1 MSADAPDHHSP
12 AAGADGAPAP
22 SPAADPS
29 ATTADGTTDG
39 PLSTPLFALLDR
51 RARRRLFLRALLRIT
66 AVTVLLVLVYAVFPV
81 DLHADGI
88 TWVVLGGGIAAFL
101 LALTYQVRRIVAS
114 PMPQLR
120 AAETLATVVPLF
132 IIVFSLVYVG
142 LSQNDPAS
150 FSEPITKVGGIYFTV
165 TILST
170 VGFGDITAT
179 NDTTRLVVTLQ
190 MLIDLLIIG
199 VAGGGI
205 MGASRICGQR
215 RQAEAAAQAG
225 RSGHVGRSAGEAA
238 G

>member
-1 MSADAPDHHSP
+1 MTDDAPDRADPADPAADAP
-12 AAGADGAPAP
+12 AADAP
-22 SPAADPS
+22 SAA
-29 ATTADGTTDG
+29 G
-39 PLSTPLFALLDR
+39 PLSTPLFSTLDR
-51 RARRRLFLRALLRIT
+51 RGRRRLFLRALLRIT
-66 AVTVLLVLVYAVFPV
+66 AVTALLIVVYAVFPV
-81 DLHADGI
+81 GLHADGT
-88 TWVVLGGGIAAFL
+88 TWLLLAGGIAAFL

-120 AAETLATVVPLF
+120 AIETLATVVPLF

-179 NDTTRLVVTLQ
+179 TDTTRLVVTLQ

-199 VAGGGI
+199 VLVKLI
-205 MGASRICGQR
+205 IGASRIGVQR
-215 RQAEAAAQAG
+215 RQAEAAAQGQA
-225 RSGHVGRSAGEAA
+225 SNPDERSAD
-238 G
+238 

>member
-1 MSADAPDHHSP
+1 MTADRPDERSP
-12 AAGADGAPAP
+12 TGEP
-22 SPAADPS
+22 STGAADP
-29 ATTADGTTDG
+29 ADGPADRPRAATPLPGADPVDG
-39 PLSTPLFALLDR
+39 TLSTPLFGTLDR
-51 RARRRLFLRALLRIT
+51 RARRRLFMRALVRIMG
-66 AVTVLLVLVYAVFPV
+66 VTVLLVVVYAVFPV
-81 DLHADGI
+81 DLHADGT
-88 TWVVLGGGIAAFL
+88 TWLVLGGGIAAFL
-101 LALTYQVRRIVAS
+101 VALTYQVRRIVAS

-199 VAGGGI
+199 VLVKVI
-205 MGASRICGQR
+205 MGASRIGDR
-215 RQAEAAAQAG
+215 K
-225 RSGHVGRSAGEAA
+225 SVV
-238 G
+238 

>member
-1 MSADAPDHHSP
+1 MSDTPDHPP
-12 AAGADGAPAP
+12 AAARPAV
-22 SPAADPS
+22 DPS
-29 ATTADGTTDG
+29 VDG
-39 PLSTPLFALLDR
+39 PLSTPTFANLDR

-66 AVTVLLVLVYAVFPV
+66 TVTVLLVAVYALFPV

-88 TWVVLGGGIAAFL
+88 TWAVLAGGIAGFVV
-101 LALTYQVRRIVAS
+101 ALTYQVRRIIAS

-120 AAETLATVVPLF
+120 AIETLATVVPMF

-142 LSQNDPAS
+142 LSQSDPAG

-179 NDTTRLVVTLQ
+179 TDTTRLVVTLQ

-199 VAGGGI
+199 VLVKLI
-205 MGASRICGQR
+205 IGASRIGVQR
-215 RQAEAAAQAG
+215 RQAEAAAQAQATRPG
-225 RSGHVGRSAGEAA
+225 DGSAA
-238 G
+238 